1 MKQLFIF
8 AILTVVSLSSCTSQ
22 SDTKRYTDLDVNA
35 FKAKIAEPG
44 VVLLDV
50 RTPEETADGKI
61 DGAIEID
68 YEADGFEAKVDKLD
82 KSKTYL
88 VYCKRGG
95 RSSEACELMA
105 EKGFKN
111 LYNLKGGYMAWT
123 AD

>member
-61 DGAIEID
+61 EGAIEID